1 MYNGHPARL
10 CHLLIACAFAVFSLG
25 ASATPSMAGD
35 QPFEVVD
42 PADPFVILFPGTTSS
57 GPATGTPDVEIVY
70 TLTPNGMGT
79 GGTYQWTVFNNSLAV
94 VEEFSIFFDVAVFAT
109 LSNPQ
114 APMGWDP
121 LVLPPDPLLPE
132 DGLFDALA
140 DPGPGIAQ
148 GQSLGGFS
156 VDFTFVNAVPSPVTP
171 ALLVLAVVGIALRR
185 LTVR

>member
-42 PADPFVILFPGTTSS
+42 PLTIASLFSGTTSS

-70 TLTPNGMGT
+70 TLTLNGTGT
-79 GGTYQWTVFNNSLAV
+79 GGTYEWTVINNSLAV
-94 VEEFSIFFDVAVFAT
+94 VEEFSIFFDFMVFST
-109 LSNPQ
+109 LSNPK